1 MYFSKYQIVARRH
14 LTRIPYWQTHI
25 GGVMPGNISP
35 RCTDATSICCH
46 GDRGLTDWP
55 NIFEPGCAALIT
67 SHDTCIATG
76 CGHSSARPCQ
86 SHGRARM
93 TNRTHDEPPREPRT
107 HVASKKCSSSL
118 AATLD
123 QFDAHKHVDQLFQ
136 LVGPHECCACGR
148 AATRG
153 CTLHARSGRL
163 HRAAECF
170 VAGPD
175 VPYCRRHKGSSHRVD
190 LHGTSRVQ
198 VHDATRAT
206 RLAPLLARG
215 RHTHMKRRGTAA
227 GSAAGRARQV
237 RVHRGAARACG
248 DHSPPK
254 SASLGSIALVRASL
268 HSAAQHSTRQQ
279 EARGAHPRTPAD
291 SAA

>member
-1 MYFSKYQIVARRH
+1 MHRCDEHVLPRGARPHRLAKNLRTWMRGSH
-14 LTRIPYWQTHI
+14 RIPRHAHCNWVWPQQRT
-25 GGVMPGNISP
+25 PLPKP
-35 RCTDATSICCH
+35 RA
-46 GDRGLTDWP
+46 
-55 NIFEPGCAALIT
+55 
-67 SHDTCIATG
+67 
-76 CGHSSARPCQ
+76 
-86 SHGRARM
+86 
-93 TNRTHDEPPREPRT
+93 RTHDEPPPREPRT
-107 HVASKKCSSSL
+107 HVASKTCSSSL

-153 CTLHARSGRL
+153 SQAARCTLAQAGFIARLSALLRGPTYRI
-163 HRAAECF
+163 AA
-170 VAGPD
+170 AI
-175 VPYCRRHKGSSHRVD
+175 KGSSHRVD